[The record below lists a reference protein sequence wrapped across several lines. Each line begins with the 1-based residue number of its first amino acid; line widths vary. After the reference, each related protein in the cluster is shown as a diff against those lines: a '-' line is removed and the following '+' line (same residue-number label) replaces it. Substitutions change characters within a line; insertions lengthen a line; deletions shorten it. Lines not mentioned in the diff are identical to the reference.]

1 VAREREDVRNGRD
14 DAVRSVDRALSIL
27 QVIGR
32 GGPMGVTEIALAVGV
47 HKSTAFRLLGTLEA
61 RGFVHQSQE
70 RGDYRLG
77 QGVVQLAAGATRHHD
92 INVIAR
98 DVTQRLAETV
108 GETVNVAVHDGTAVI
123 SIDQH
128 IGPAAVSSIN
138 WVGRRG
144 PLHAT
149 AAGKLFLAFPD
160 GDGLPVIPTELDRL
174 SEQTLVDHE
183 RLAEDLDR
191 VRARGW
197 SASWEEQ
204 EAGLVAVGAP
214 VRDFAGT
221 VVAAVVVSGPAY
233 RLNRD
238 SVENVV
244 KHTVAAAEEISH
256 RNGQPKRG

>member
-1 VAREREDVRNGRD
+1 MADGADVRTGRD

-27 QVIGR
+27 QVIAR
-32 GGPMGVTEIALAVGV
+32 SGPMGVSEIALAVGV

-61 RGFVHQSQE
+61 RGFVRQSHE
-70 RGDYRLG
+70 RGEYRLG
-77 QGVVQLAAGATRHHD
+77 QGVVQLAAGAAQHHD

-108 GETVNVAVHDGTAVI
+108 GETVNTAIHDGTAVI

-160 GDGLPVIPTELDRL
+160 GDGFPAIPVELGRF
-174 SEQTLVDHE
+174 SEHTIVDHDQ
-183 RLAEDLDR
+183 LAQDLEQ

-197 SASWEEQ
+197 SLSSEEQ
-204 EAGLVAVGAP
+204 EAGLIAVGAP
-214 VRDFAGT
+214 VRDFAG
-221 VVAAVVVSGPAY
+221 VAVAAVVVSGPAY
-233 RLNRD
+233 RLTAD
-238 SVENVV
+238 AVENIA
-244 KHTVAAAEEISH
+244 KYTVAAAEEISL
-256 RNGQPKRG
+256 RNGRPKRG

>member
-27 QVIGR
+27 QVIAQ

-61 RGFVHQSQE
+61 RGFVHQS
-70 RGDYRLG
+70 
-77 QGVVQLAAGATRHHD
+77 
-92 INVIAR
+92 
-98 DVTQRLAETV
+98 
-108 GETVNVAVHDGTAVI
+108 ETVNVAVHDGTAVI

-197 SASWEEQ
+197 SVSWEEQ